1 MITLQPHT
9 AAAHDEDK
17 DRMTTQLG
25 LPTAQ
30 ATLEAYADAMREVPP
45 AMPQLIAHTH
55 ETTCVMILANN
66 HPGGIRPMLAGAL
79 DHVID
84 QHGQPTWVT
93 FAAETWITEMPD
105 DNREPAP
112 GELQHRAEHGD
123 PTVSEAVVLY
133 GVAANGDHWA
143 AARPFH
149 RDPNGIAWDGPL
161 RLDGRNHGPIL
172 DLLQQA
178 TR

>member
-1 MITLQPHT
+1 
-9 AAAHDEDK
+9 
-17 DRMTTQLG
+17 MTTQLA

-30 ATLEAYADAMREVPP
+30 AALDAYVEAMTTVPP
-45 AMPQLIAHTH
+45 AMPQLVAHTH
-55 ETTCVMILANN
+55 ETTCVLILAND
-66 HPGGIRPMLAGAL
+66 HPGGIRAMIAGAL
-79 DHVID
+79 DHVLD

-93 FAAETWITEMPD
+93 FAAETWIITELPAD
-105 DNREPAP
+105 IREPTA
-112 GELQHRAEHGD
+112 GDLQLRAEQGD

-149 RDPNGIAWDGPL
+149 RDASGIAWDGPL
-161 RLDGRNHGPIL
+161 RSDNRNHGPIL